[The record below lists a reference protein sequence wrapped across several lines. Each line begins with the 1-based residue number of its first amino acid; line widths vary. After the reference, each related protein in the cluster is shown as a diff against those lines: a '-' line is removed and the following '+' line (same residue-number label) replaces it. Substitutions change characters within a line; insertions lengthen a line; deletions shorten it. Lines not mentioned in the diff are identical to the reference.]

1 MTYGDDLNVSR
12 EDRGTFARTE
22 TTEVTSSPEF
32 QNRAFVMAIPRVR
45 GGDALHPTGVEDLL
59 DGKDWPGDGRPAE
72 GTALGDGPPT
82 LVCQLYGARSATH
95 TAMGRDVLMGTG
107 YVEFFGATVQRL
119 RRGEAVS
126 VNVSLEHPEGRA
138 PSQLSLQVTMLDTD
152 QGAGGAVAS
161 RDAPGA
167 GRTLRVSVLV
177 HGATGLDSGESGIEP
192 AAFVAAKT
200 MREAAARL
208 PSRAATRA
216 IPKTRDPTWDEVVSV
231 EVAED
236 EADREKVL
244 LAVVNHDS
252 NKLLAKAAVPLKALQ
267 IGRHYGFA
275 LDLGKGATLNVTV
288 VIPQGPAK
296 ELEFLKKNQG
306 VVRVE
311 GSLTGVSGDAG
322 GGYRGPVMARWTV
335 VQDAAQARAAGP
347 GSKIEAFVKVNAA
360 SESDVVSAA
369 SRLSGMK
376 GEDVVPTLQGSS
388 LAGPPL
394 WPTGHRASLF
404 VAQSAVAQGGA
415 LVLELHN
422 SQGMIGR
429 AVIPTSDFG
438 ANGRPTELNHV
449 PLVSAGG
456 GGSGAG
462 RGEEV
467 GKVSLTARA
476 WPRDALMRTR
486 EKEIAAGFDGGGGL
500 SAGGEGA
507 WMLSAMA
514 TDMIDKQ
521 QALDEAIVAL
531 ERERKRT
538 QNLRYKCD
546 EATAAKQRLE
556 SDNAEL
562 RRLLHEERNA
572 DPAAGL
578 HQLGLDGVS
587 DVMEAK
593 ERLGQ
598 LAARYGQ
605 ERRRNAELVHR
616 LKATHE
622 AQAGVEALKGRHLEL
637 QEAHAEMSRHLQK
650 CEREANRVGKCRATI
665 EMQEGII
672 ARLEGLLEQSVVDRR
687 RLAEAEAV
695 ASRYQDAN
703 AVLQAGPDWEEL
715 SVLRDEV
722 KDLRAAFSERE
733 QDHKDLQAE
742 RIALTLRAE
751 KAEANAI
758 ASNNEMLEVSRRSA
772 REIAGLRAKLAEK
785 DAQLMGGFG
794 SVANMVLQEMP
805 PPPRLTSMEP
815 APPQYA
821 PANRVRSPAGEPREP
836 PPRSKEQQAAEVR
849 TGSRGDDPAADPSP
863 PGSRGRASMSTGSSS
878 SLSTGGGSRGG
889 SAASGGS
896 RPASGRSAAGGG
908 RPASGAGGGAAAAG
922 RERPP
927 SARSGAGS
935 RPGSGSAP
943 K

>member
-1 MTYGDDLNVSR
+1 
-12 EDRGTFARTE
+12 
-22 TTEVTSSPEF
+22 
-32 QNRAFVMAIPRVR
+32 
-45 GGDALHPTGVEDLL
+45 
-59 DGKDWPGDGRPAE
+59 
-72 GTALGDGPPT
+72 
-82 LVCQLYGARSATH
+82 
-95 TAMGRDVLMGTG
+95 
-107 YVEFFGATVQRL
+107 
-119 RRGEAVS
+119 
-126 VNVSLEHPEGRA
+126 
-138 PSQLSLQVTMLDTD
+138 MLDTD

-369 SRLSGMK
+369 SRLSGKK

-404 VAQSAVAQGGA
+404 VVAIRRRAGRRFSSRAPQQPGDDRAGGDSDVGFRRERSADGPNRPARERGRGRLGRGARRGGWEGFADRSRVAA
-415 LVLELHN
+415 
-422 SQGMIGR
+422 GR
-429 AVIPTSDFG
+429 ADADAREGDRGGVRRRR
-438 ANGRPTELNHV
+438 RP
-449 PLVSAGG
+449 
-456 GGSGAG
+456 
-462 RGEEV
+462 
-467 GKVSLTARA
+467 
-476 WPRDALMRTR
+476 
-486 EKEIAAGFDGGGGL
+486 

-521 QALDEAIVAL
+521 QQLWTRRSSRSSASGSGRRICG
-531 ERERKRT
+531 T
-538 QNLRYKCD
+538 S
-546 EATAAKQRLE
+546 ATRRRRRSRGWRATTR
-556 SDNAEL
+556 SW

-598 LAARYGQ
+598 LAARCGQ

-687 RLAEAEAV
+687 RLAEAEAGV
-695 ASRYQDAN
+695 QASRRQRRAPGR
-703 AVLQAGPDWEEL
+703 ARLGRTERAQGRGEGPPRRLLRARAGPQGPPGGEDRAHAQGGEGGGERHREQQRDARGVEEE
-715 SVLRDEV
+715 REGNRGAQGEARGEG
-722 KDLRAAFSERE
+722 RAAHGRVRVRREHGPPGDAPAAEAHEHGARAAAVRARE
-733 QDHKDLQAE
+733 QSQEPRGRAE
-742 RIALTLRAE
+742 RTAAAVEGTTGGGG
-751 KAEANAI
+751 
-758 ASNNEMLEVSRRSA
+758 SNRLSRRQP
-772 REIAGLRAKLAEK
+772 RR
-785 DAQLMGGFG
+785 G
-794 SVANMVLQEMP
+794 SVAAGVAASVHVHGIVVVVVHRR
-805 PPPRLTSMEP
+805 RL
-815 APPQYA
+815 
-821 PANRVRSPAGEPREP
+821 
-836 PPRSKEQQAAEVR
+836 
-849 TGSRGDDPAADPSP
+849 
-863 PGSRGRASMSTGSSS
+863 
-878 SLSTGGGSRGG
+878 
-889 SAASGGS
+889 SGGS
-896 RPASGRSAAGGG
+896 GGLVRGSARRAGGA
-908 RPASGAGGGAAAAG
+908 RRGAGGRRRRGGWSGGGGEGNG
-922 RERPP
+922 RRRE
-927 SARSGAGS
+927 AGAGS